1 MDAQAVYTLVE
12 QAMNLQLATQSP
24 GDRPEEE
31 EMQEE
36 EEEDLAVERA
46 KLPAPLDSDRD
57 ARFVDHLELSEE
69 DDEAAT
75 FLSRAS
81 RIKRQPRQN
90 TILTFRVRALRVA
103 PRALTG
109 HPAPQPFTYKI
120 ASVAYLPDA
129 AAKPKA
135 PRALHSIPLRG
146 NFSPLAAP
154 PRPPPLVEDM
164 SEPEYYI

>member
-46 KLPAPLDSDRD
+46 KLP
-57 ARFVDHLELSEE
+57 VDHLELSEE